1 VLEIMILSASRPDF
15 RMSKYRIV
23 LLLALLLLSACSS
36 EPEAT
41 WHLVNVN
48 ATKLQG
54 DANLIQTRNS
64 VTVIDGGYYGEAEKH
79 LIPYVATL
87 GIKAIDHFFVSH
99 PHRDHYEGLI
109 ALLDAGIT
117 VSNLHIRMPPKHICD
132 REIPWGCDMKDIRSF
147 VQKAIDHG
155 VSIHHPEAGFL
166 YQVTPNSTLEILH
179 AQDDDLPTS
188 TIDVNDLSLIMKWS
202 INDTTVLFTGDL
214 NDKVGAVLSSDP
226 RMRSDFLKMP
236 HHGATGIAPN
246 EFFDRV
252 DPDYVLV
259 PGPKWIWCGERGAQ
273 ARGWVERKQLPVWIN
288 GIDGNI
294 KVDFFDDHIVV
305 TPEIDSK
312 ECKKYAFG
320 RMEIWLKNK
329 EL

>member
-1 VLEIMILSASRPDF
+1 MLST
-15 RMSKYRIV
+15 
-23 LLLALLLLSACSS
+23 LLLLCACTK
-36 EPEAT
+36 EPDAT

-48 ATKLQG
+48 ATELQG
-54 DANLIQTRNS
+54 DANLIQTPNS
-64 VTVIDGGYYGEAEKH
+64 VIMIDGGYYGEAEKH
-79 LIPYVATL
+79 VIPYVTAL

-117 VSNLHIRMPPKHICD
+117 VSNLHIRIPPKHICD

-155 VSIHHPEAGFL
+155 ISIHHPEVGFL
-166 YQVTPNSTLEILH
+166 YQVTPNSTIEILH
-179 AQDDDLPTS
+179 AQDDDLPTG

-214 NDKVGAVLSSDP
+214 NDKVGTVLSSDP

-246 EFFDRV
+246 EFFDQV

-273 ARGWVERKQLPVWIN
+273 ARDWVEQKQLPVWIN

-294 KVDFFDDHIVV
+294 KVDFFDDRIVI
-305 TPEIDSK
+305 TPEFDSK
-312 ECKKYAFG
+312 ECKLHAFG
-320 RMEIWLKNK
+320 RMEIWLKNN

>member
-1 VLEIMILSASRPDF
+1 MLLSGSKPSF
-15 RMSKYRIV
+15 RISKYRLV
-23 LLLALLLLSACSS
+23 LLSTLLLLCACTK
-36 EPEAT
+36 EPDAT

-48 ATKLQG
+48 ATELQG
-54 DANLIQTRNS
+54 DANLIQTPNS
-64 VTVIDGGYYGEAEKH
+64 VIMIDGGYYGEAEKH
-79 LIPYVATL
+79 VIPYVTAL

-117 VSNLHIRMPPKHICD
+117 VSNLHIRIPPKHICD
-132 REIPWGCDMKDIRSF
+132 REIPWGCNMKDIRSF
-147 VQKAIDHG
+147 LQKAIDHG
-155 VSIHHPEAGFL
+155 ISIHHPEAGFL
-166 YQVTPNSTLEILH
+166 YQVTPNSTIEILH
-179 AQDDDLPTS
+179 AQDDDLPTG

-214 NDKVGAVLSSDP
+214 NDKVGTVLSSDP

-252 DPDYVLV
+252 DPGYVLV

-273 ARGWVERKQLPVWIN
+273 ARDWVEQKQLPVWIN

-294 KVDFFDDHIVV
+294 KVDFFDDRIVI

-312 ECKKYAFG
+312 ECKLHAFG
-320 RMEIWLKNK
+320 RMEIWLKNN

>member
-1 VLEIMILSASRPDF
+1 MILSGSKPSF
-15 RMSKYRIV
+15 RISKYRLI
-23 LLLALLLLSACSS
+23 LLSTLFFLCACTK
-36 EPEAT
+36 EPDAT

-48 ATKLQG
+48 ATELQG
-54 DANLIQTRNS
+54 DANLIQTPNS
-64 VTVIDGGYYGEAEKH
+64 VIMIDGGYYGEAEKH
-79 LIPYVATL
+79 VIPYVTAL

-117 VSNLHIRMPPKHICD
+117 VSNLHIRIPPKHICD
-132 REIPWGCDMKDIRSF
+132 REIPWGCNMKDIRSF

-155 VSIHHPEAGFL
+155 ISIHHPEVGFL
-166 YQVTPNSTLEILH
+166 YQVTPNSTIEILH
-179 AQDDDLPTS
+179 AQDDDLPTG

-214 NDKVGAVLSSDP
+214 NDKVGTVLSSDP

-246 EFFDRV
+246 EFFDQV

-273 ARGWVERKQLPVWIN
+273 ARDWVERKQLPVWIN

-294 KVDFFDDHIVV
+294 KVDFFDDHIVI
-305 TPEIDSK
+305 TPEIVSE
-312 ECKKYAFG
+312 ECKLHAFG
-320 RMEIWLKNK
+320 RMEIWLKNN

>member
-1 VLEIMILSASRPDF
+1 MILSGSKPSF
-15 RMSKYRIV
+15 RISKYRLV
-23 LLLALLLLSACSS
+23 LLSTLLLRCACTK
-36 EPEAT
+36 EPDAT

-48 ATKLQG
+48 ATELQG
-54 DANLIQTRNS
+54 DANLIQTPNS
-64 VTVIDGGYYGEAEKH
+64 VIMIDGGYYGEAEKH
-79 LIPYVATL
+79 VIAYVTAL

-117 VSNLHIRMPPKHICD
+117 VSNLHIRIPPKHICD
-132 REIPWGCDMKDIRSF
+132 REIPWGCNMKDIRSF
-147 VQKAIDHG
+147 LQKAIDHG
-155 VSIHHPEAGFL
+155 ISIHHPEAGFL
-166 YQVTPNSTLEILH
+166 YQVTPNSTIEILH
-179 AQDDDLPTS
+179 AQDDDLPTG

-214 NDKVGAVLSSDP
+214 NDKVGTVLSSDP

-252 DPDYVLV
+252 DPGYVLV

-273 ARGWVERKQLPVWIN
+273 ARDWVEQKQLPVWIN

-294 KVDFFDDHIVV
+294 KVDFFDDRIVI

-312 ECKKYAFG
+312 ECKLHAFG
-320 RMEIWLKNK
+320 RMEVWLKNN

>member
-1 VLEIMILSASRPDF
+1 MILSGSKPSF
-15 RMSKYRIV
+15 RISKYRLV
-23 LLLALLLLSACSS
+23 LLSTLLLLCACTK
-36 EPEAT
+36 EPDAT

-48 ATKLQG
+48 ATELQG
-54 DANLIQTRNS
+54 DANLVQTPNS
-64 VTVIDGGYYGEAEKH
+64 VIMIDGGYYGEAEKH
-79 LIPYVATL
+79 VIPYVTAL

-117 VSNLHIRMPPKHICD
+117 VSNLHIRIPPKHICD
-132 REIPWGCDMKDIRSF
+132 REIPWGCNMKDIRSF
-147 VQKAIDHG
+147 LQKAIDHG
-155 VSIHHPEAGFL
+155 ISIHHPEAGFL
-166 YQVTPNSTLEILH
+166 YQVTPNSTIEILH
-179 AQDDDLPTS
+179 AQDDDLPTG

-214 NDKVGAVLSSDP
+214 NDKVGTVLSSDP

-246 EFFDRV
+246 EFFDQV
-252 DPDYVLV
+252 DPGYVLV

-273 ARGWVERKQLPVWIN
+273 ARDWVEQKQLPVWIN

-294 KVDFFDDHIVV
+294 KVDFFDDRIVI
-305 TPEIDSK
+305 TPEFDSK
-312 ECKKYAFG
+312 ECKLHAFG
-320 RMEIWLKNK
+320 RMEIWLKNN

>member
-1 VLEIMILSASRPDF
+1 MILSGSKPSF
-15 RMSKYRIV
+15 RISKYRLV
-23 LLLALLLLSACSS
+23 LLSTLLLLCACTK
-36 EPEAT
+36 EPDAT

-48 ATKLQG
+48 ATELQG
-54 DANLIQTRNS
+54 DANLIQTPNS
-64 VTVIDGGYYGEAEKH
+64 VIMIDGGYYGEAEKH
-79 LIPYVATL
+79 VIPYVTAL

-117 VSNLHIRMPPKHICD
+117 VSNLHIRIPPKHICD

-147 VQKAIDHG
+147 MQKAIDHG
-155 VSIHHPEAGFL
+155 ISIHHPEVGFL

-179 AQDDDLPTS
+179 AQEDDLPS
-188 TIDVNDLSLIMKWS
+188 DTIDVNDLSLIMKWS

-214 NDKVGAVLSSDP
+214 NRKVGTILSGDP

-236 HHGATGIAPN
+236 HHGARSIAPN
-246 EFFDRV
+246 EFFDQV
-252 DPDYVLV
+252 DPDYVVV
-259 PGPKWIWCGERGAQ
+259 PGPKWIWCGERGTQ
-273 ARGWVERKQLPVWIN
+273 ARDWVERKKLPVWIN

-294 KVDFFDDHIVV
+294 KVDFFDDRIVI

-312 ECKKYAFG
+312 ECKLHAFG
-320 RMEIWLKNK
+320 RMEVWLKTN

>member
-1 VLEIMILSASRPDF
+1 MILSGSKPSF
-15 RMSKYRIV
+15 RISKYRLV
-23 LLLALLLLSACSS
+23 LLSTLLLLCACTK
-36 EPEAT
+36 EPDAT

-48 ATKLQG
+48 ATELQG
-54 DANLIQTRNS
+54 DANLIQTPNS
-64 VTVIDGGYYGEAEKH
+64 VIMIDGGYYGEAEKH
-79 LIPYVATL
+79 VIPYVTAL

-117 VSNLHIRMPPKHICD
+117 VSNLHIRIPPKHICD

-155 VSIHHPEAGFL
+155 ISIHHPEVGFL
-166 YQVTPNSTLEILH
+166 YQVTPNSTIEILH
-179 AQDDDLPTS
+179 AQDDDLPTG

-214 NDKVGAVLSSDP
+214 NDKVGTVLSSDP

-246 EFFDRV
+246 EFFDQV
-252 DPDYVLV
+252 DPGYVLV

-273 ARGWVERKQLPVWIN
+273 ARDWVEQKQLPVWIN

-294 KVDFFDDHIVV
+294 KVDFFDDRIVI

-312 ECKKYAFG
+312 ECKLHAFG
-320 RMEIWLKNK
+320 RMEVWLKNN

>member
-1 VLEIMILSASRPDF
+1 MLLSGSKPSF
-15 RMSKYRIV
+15 RISKYRLV
-23 LLLALLLLSACSS
+23 LLSTLLLLCACTK
-36 EPEAT
+36 EPDAT

-48 ATKLQG
+48 ATELQG
-54 DANLIQTRNS
+54 DANLIQTPNS
-64 VTVIDGGYYGEAEKH
+64 VIMIDGGYYGEAEKH
-79 LIPYVATL
+79 VIPYVTAL

-117 VSNLHIRMPPKHICD
+117 VSNLHIRIPPKHICD
-132 REIPWGCDMKDIRSF
+132 REIPWGCNMKDIRSF
-147 VQKAIDHG
+147 LQKAIDHG
-155 VSIHHPEAGFL
+155 ISIHHPEAGFL
-166 YQVTPNSTLEILH
+166 YQVTPNSTIEILH
-179 AQDDDLPTS
+179 AQDDDLPTG

-214 NDKVGAVLSSDP
+214 NDKVGTVLSSDP

-246 EFFDRV
+246 EFFDQV
-252 DPDYVLV
+252 DPGYVLV
-259 PGPKWIWCGERGAQ
+259 PGPKWIWCGERGAP
-273 ARGWVERKQLPVWIN
+273 ARDWVEQKQLPVWIN

-294 KVDFFDDHIVV
+294 KVDFFDDRIVI

-312 ECKKYAFG
+312 ECKLHAFG
-320 RMEIWLKNK
+320 RMEVWLKNN

>member
-1 VLEIMILSASRPDF
+1 MILSGSKPSF
-15 RMSKYRIV
+15 RISKYRLV
-23 LLLALLLLSACSS
+23 LLSTLLLLCACTK
-36 EPEAT
+36 EPDAT

-48 ATKLQG
+48 ATELQG
-54 DANLIQTRNS
+54 DANLIQTPNS
-64 VTVIDGGYYGEAEKH
+64 VIMIDGGYYGEAEKH
-79 LIPYVATL
+79 VIPYVTAL

-117 VSNLHIRMPPKHICD
+117 VSNLHIRIPPKHICD

-155 VSIHHPEAGFL
+155 ISIHHPEVGFL

-179 AQDDDLPTS
+179 AQDDDLPTG

-214 NDKVGAVLSSDP
+214 NDKVGTVLSSDP

-246 EFFDRV
+246 EFFDQV

-273 ARGWVERKQLPVWIN
+273 ARDWVERKQLPVWIN

-294 KVDFFDDHIVV
+294 KVDFFDDRIVI

-312 ECKKYAFG
+312 ECKLHAFG
-320 RMEIWLKNK
+320 RMEVWLKNN

>member
-1 VLEIMILSASRPDF
+1 MILSGSKPSF
-15 RMSKYRIV
+15 RISKYRLV
-23 LLLALLLLSACSS
+23 LLSTLLLLCACTK
-36 EPEAT
+36 EPDAT

-48 ATKLQG
+48 ATELQG
-54 DANLIQTRNS
+54 DANLIQTPNS
-64 VTVIDGGYYGEAEKH
+64 VIMIDGGYYGEAEKH
-79 LIPYVATL
+79 VIPYVTAL

-117 VSNLHIRMPPKHICD
+117 VSNLHIRIPPKHICD
-132 REIPWGCDMKDIRSF
+132 REIPWGCNMKDIRSF
-147 VQKAIDHG
+147 LQKAIDHG
-155 VSIHHPEAGFL
+155 ISIHHPEAGFL
-166 YQVTPNSTLEILH
+166 YQVTPNSTIEILH
-179 AQDDDLPTS
+179 AQDDDLPTG

-214 NDKVGAVLSSDP
+214 NDKVGTVLSSDP

-246 EFFDRV
+246 EFFDQV
-252 DPDYVLV
+252 DPGYVLV

-273 ARGWVERKQLPVWIN
+273 ARDWVEQKQLPVWIN

-294 KVDFFDDHIVV
+294 KVDFFDDRIVI

-312 ECKKYAFG
+312 ECKLHAFG
-320 RMEIWLKNK
+320 RMEVWLKNN

>member
-1 VLEIMILSASRPDF
+1 MILSGSKPSF
-15 RMSKYRIV
+15 RISKYRLV
-23 LLLALLLLSACSS
+23 LLSTLLLLCACTK
-36 EPEAT
+36 EPDAT

-48 ATKLQG
+48 ATELQG
-54 DANLIQTRNS
+54 DANLIQTPNS
-64 VTVIDGGYYGEAEKH
+64 VIMIDGGYYGEAEKH
-79 LIPYVATL
+79 VIPYVTAL

-117 VSNLHIRMPPKHICD
+117 VSNLHIRIPPKHICD

-155 VSIHHPEAGFL
+155 ISIHHPEVGFL

-179 AQDDDLPTS
+179 AQDDDLPTG

-214 NDKVGAVLSSDP
+214 NDKVGTVLSSDP

-246 EFFDRV
+246 EFFDQV
-252 DPDYVLV
+252 DPGYVLV

-273 ARGWVERKQLPVWIN
+273 ARDWVEQKQLPVWIN

-294 KVDFFDDHIVV
+294 KVDFFDDRIVI

-312 ECKKYAFG
+312 ECKLHAFG
-320 RMEIWLKNK
+320 RMEVWLKNN

>member
-1 VLEIMILSASRPDF
+1 MILSGSKPSF
-15 RMSKYRIV
+15 RISKYRLV
-23 LLLALLLLSACSS
+23 LLSTLLLLCACTK
-36 EPEAT
+36 EPDAT

-48 ATKLQG
+48 ATELQG
-54 DANLIQTRNS
+54 DANLIQTPNS
-64 VTVIDGGYYGEAEKH
+64 VIMIDGGYYGEAEKH
-79 LIPYVATL
+79 VIPYVTAL

-117 VSNLHIRMPPKHICD
+117 VSNLHIRIPPKHICD

-147 VQKAIDHG
+147 MQKAIDHG
-155 VSIHHPEAGFL
+155 ISIHHPEAGFL

-179 AQDDDLPTS
+179 AQEDDLPS
-188 TIDVNDLSLIMKWS
+188 DTIDANDLSLIMKWS

-214 NDKVGAVLSSDP
+214 NRKVGTILSSDP

-236 HHGATGIAPN
+236 HHGARSIAPN
-246 EFFDRV
+246 EFFDQV
-252 DPDYVLV
+252 DPAYVLV
-259 PGPKWIWCGERGAQ
+259 PGPKWIWCGERGTQ
-273 ARGWVERKQLPVWIN
+273 ARNWVERKQLPVWIN

-294 KVDFFDDHIVV
+294 KVDFFDDRIVI
-305 TPEIDSK
+305 TPEFDSK
-312 ECKKYAFG
+312 ECKLHAFG
-320 RMEIWLKNK
+320 RMEIWLKNN

>member
-1 VLEIMILSASRPDF
+1 MILSGSKPSF
-15 RMSKYRIV
+15 RISKYRLV
-23 LLLALLLLSACSS
+23 LLSTLLLLCACTK
-36 EPEAT
+36 EPDAT

-48 ATKLQG
+48 ATELQG
-54 DANLIQTRNS
+54 DANLIQTPNS
-64 VTVIDGGYYGEAEKH
+64 VIMIDGGYYGEAEKH
-79 LIPYVATL
+79 VIPYVTAL

-117 VSNLHIRMPPKHICD
+117 VSNLHIRIPPKHICD

-147 VQKAIDHG
+147 LQKAIDHG
-155 VSIHHPEAGFL
+155 ISIHHPEAGFL
-166 YQVTPNSTLEILH
+166 YQVTPNSTIEILH
-179 AQDDDLPTS
+179 AQDDDLPTG

-214 NDKVGAVLSSDP
+214 NDKVGTVLSSDP

-246 EFFDRV
+246 EFFDQV

-273 ARGWVERKQLPVWIN
+273 ARDWVEQKQLPVWIN

-294 KVDFFDDHIVV
+294 KVDFFDDRIVI

-312 ECKKYAFG
+312 ECKLHAFG
-320 RMEIWLKNK
+320 RMEIWLKNN

>member
-1 VLEIMILSASRPDF
+1 MILSGSKPSF
-15 RMSKYRIV
+15 RISKYRLV
-23 LLLALLLLSACSS
+23 LLSTLLLLCACTK
-36 EPEAT
+36 EPDAT

-48 ATKLQG
+48 ATELQG
-54 DANLIQTRNS
+54 DANLIQTPNS
-64 VTVIDGGYYGEAEKH
+64 VIMIDGGYYGEAEKH
-79 LIPYVATL
+79 VIPYVTAL

-117 VSNLHIRMPPKHICD
+117 VSNLHIRIPPKHICD
-132 REIPWGCDMKDIRSF
+132 REIPWGCNMKDIRSF
-147 VQKAIDHG
+147 LQKAIDHG
-155 VSIHHPEAGFL
+155 ISIHHPEAGFL
-166 YQVTPNSTLEILH
+166 YQVTPNSTIEILH
-179 AQDDDLPTS
+179 AQDDDLPTG

-214 NDKVGAVLSSDP
+214 NDKVGTVLSSDP

-246 EFFDRV
+246 EFFDQV
-252 DPDYVLV
+252 DPGYVLV

-273 ARGWVERKQLPVWIN
+273 ARNWVEQKQLPVWIN

-294 KVDFFDDHIVV
+294 KVDFFDDRIVI

-312 ECKKYAFG
+312 ECKLHAFG
-320 RMEIWLKNK
+320 RMEVWLKNN

>member
-1 VLEIMILSASRPDF
+1 MILSGSKPSF
-15 RMSKYRIV
+15 RISKYRLV
-23 LLLALLLLSACSS
+23 LLSTLFLLCACTK
-36 EPEAT
+36 EPDAT

-48 ATKLQG
+48 ATELQG
-54 DANLIQTRNS
+54 DANLIQTPNS
-64 VTVIDGGYYGEAEKH
+64 VIMIDGGYYSEAEKH
-79 LIPYVATL
+79 VIPYVTAL

-117 VSNLHIRMPPKHICD
+117 VSNLHIRIPPKHICD
-132 REIPWGCDMKDIRSF
+132 REIPWGCNMKDIRSF
-147 VQKAIDHG
+147 LQKAIDHG
-155 VSIHHPEAGFL
+155 ISIHHPEAGFL
-166 YQVTPNSTLEILH
+166 YQVTPNSTIEILH
-179 AQDDDLPTS
+179 AQDDDLPTG

-214 NDKVGAVLSSDP
+214 NDKVGTVLSSDP

-246 EFFDRV
+246 EFFDQV
-252 DPDYVLV
+252 DPGYVLV

-273 ARGWVERKQLPVWIN
+273 ARDWVEQKQLPVWIN

-294 KVDFFDDHIVV
+294 KVDFFDDRIVI

-312 ECKKYAFG
+312 ECKLHAFG
-320 RMEIWLKNK
+320 RMEVWLKNN

>member
-1 VLEIMILSASRPDF
+1 MILSGSKPSF
-15 RMSKYRIV
+15 RISKYRLV
-23 LLLALLLLSACSS
+23 LLSTLLLLCACTK
-36 EPEAT
+36 EPDAT

-48 ATKLQG
+48 ATELQG
-54 DANLIQTRNS
+54 DANLIQTPNS
-64 VTVIDGGYYGEAEKH
+64 VIMIDGGYYGEAEKH
-79 LIPYVATL
+79 VIPYVTAL

-117 VSNLHIRMPPKHICD
+117 VSNLHIRIPPKHICD
-132 REIPWGCDMKDIRSF
+132 REIPWGCNMKDIRSF
-147 VQKAIDHG
+147 LQKAIDHG
-155 VSIHHPEAGFL
+155 ISIHHPEAGFL

-179 AQDDDLPTS
+179 AQDDDLPTG

-273 ARGWVERKQLPVWIN
+273 ARNWVERKQLPVWIN
-288 GIDGNI
+288 GLDGNI

>member
-1 VLEIMILSASRPDF
+1 MILSGSKPSF
-15 RMSKYRIV
+15 RISKYRLV
-23 LLLALLLLSACSS
+23 LLSTLLLLCACTK
-36 EPEAT
+36 EPDAT

-48 ATKLQG
+48 ATELQG
-54 DANLIQTRNS
+54 DANLIQTPNS
-64 VTVIDGGYYGEAEKH
+64 VIMIDGGYYGEAEKH
-79 LIPYVATL
+79 VIPYVTAL

-117 VSNLHIRMPPKHICD
+117 VSNLHIRIPPKHICD
-132 REIPWGCDMKDIRSF
+132 REIPWGCNMKDIRSF
-147 VQKAIDHG
+147 LQKAIDHG
-155 VSIHHPEAGFL
+155 ISIHHPEAGFL

-179 AQDDDLPTS
+179 AQEDDLPS
-188 TIDVNDLSLIMKWS
+188 DTIDANDLSLIMKWS

-214 NDKVGAVLSSDP
+214 NDKVGTVLSSDP

-246 EFFDRV
+246 EFFDQV
-252 DPDYVLV
+252 DPGYVLV

-273 ARGWVERKQLPVWIN
+273 ARDWVEQKQLPVWIN

-294 KVDFFDDHIVV
+294 KVDFFDDRIVI

-312 ECKKYAFG
+312 ECKLHAFG
-320 RMEIWLKNK
+320 RMEVWLKNN

>member
-1 VLEIMILSASRPDF
+1 MILSGSKPSF
-15 RMSKYRIV
+15 RISKYRLV
-23 LLLALLLLSACSS
+23 LLSTLLLLCACTK
-36 EPEAT
+36 EPDAT

-48 ATKLQG
+48 ATELQG
-54 DANLIQTRNS
+54 DANLIQTPNS
-64 VTVIDGGYYGEAEKH
+64 VIMIDGGYYGEAEKH
-79 LIPYVATL
+79 VIPYVTAL

-117 VSNLHIRMPPKHICD
+117 VSNLHIRIPPKHICD

-147 VQKAIDHG
+147 TQKARDHG
-155 VSIHHPEAGFL
+155 ISIHHPEAGFL
-166 YQVTPNSTLEILH
+166 YQVTPNSTIEILH
-179 AQDDDLPTS
+179 AQDDDLPTG

-214 NDKVGAVLSSDP
+214 NDKVGTVLSSDP

-246 EFFDRV
+246 EFFDQV
-252 DPDYVLV
+252 DPGYVLV

-273 ARGWVERKQLPVWIN
+273 ARDWVEQKQLPVWIN

-294 KVDFFDDHIVV
+294 KVDFFDDRIVI

-312 ECKKYAFG
+312 ECKLHAFG
-320 RMEIWLKNK
+320 RMEVWLKNN

>member
-1 VLEIMILSASRPDF
+1 MILSGSKPSF
-15 RMSKYRIV
+15 RISKYRLV
-23 LLLALLLLSACSS
+23 LLSTLVLLCACTK
-36 EPEAT
+36 EPDAT

-48 ATKLQG
+48 ATELQG
-54 DANLIQTRNS
+54 DANLIQTPNS
-64 VTVIDGGYYGEAEKH
+64 VIMIDGGYYGEAEKH
-79 LIPYVATL
+79 VIPYVTAL

-117 VSNLHIRMPPKHICD
+117 VSNLHIRIPPKHICD
-132 REIPWGCDMKDIRSF
+132 REIPWGCNMKDIRSF
-147 VQKAIDHG
+147 LQKAIDHG
-155 VSIHHPEAGFL
+155 ISIHHPEAGFL

-179 AQDDDLPTS
+179 AQDDDLPTG

-214 NDKVGAVLSSDP
+214 NDKVGTVLSSDP

-246 EFFDRV
+246 EFFDQV
-252 DPDYVLV
+252 DPDYVVV

-273 ARGWVERKQLPVWIN
+273 ARNWVEQKQLPVWIN

-294 KVDFFDDHIVV
+294 KVDFFDDRIVV
-305 TPEIDSK
+305 TPEFDSD
-312 ECKKYAFG
+312 ECKLRAFG
-320 RMEIWLKNK
+320 RMEIWLKNN
-329 EL
+329 EI

>member
-1 VLEIMILSASRPDF
+1 MILSGSKPSF
-15 RMSKYRIV
+15 RISKYRLV
-23 LLLALLLLSACSS
+23 LLSTLLLLCACTK
-36 EPEAT
+36 EPDAT

-48 ATKLQG
+48 ATELQG
-54 DANLIQTRNS
+54 DANLIQTPNS
-64 VTVIDGGYYGEAEKH
+64 VIMIDGGYYGEAEKH
-79 LIPYVATL
+79 VIPYVTAL

-117 VSNLHIRMPPKHICD
+117 VSNLHIRIPPKHICD
-132 REIPWGCDMKDIRSF
+132 REIPWGCNMKDIRSF
-147 VQKAIDHG
+147 LQKAIDHG
-155 VSIHHPEAGFL
+155 ISIHHPEAGFL

-179 AQDDDLPTS
+179 AQDDDLPTG

-214 NDKVGAVLSSDP
+214 NDKVGTVLSSDP

-246 EFFDRV
+246 EFFDQV
-252 DPDYVLV
+252 DPDYVVV

-273 ARGWVERKQLPVWIN
+273 ARDWVERKKLPVWIN

-294 KVDFFDDHIVV
+294 MVDFFDDRIVI

-312 ECKKYAFG
+312 ECKLHAFG
-320 RMEIWLKNK
+320 RMEIWLKNNNI
-329 EL
+329 

>member
-1 VLEIMILSASRPDF
+1 MILSASRPAF
-15 RMSKYRIV
+15 RISEYRFV
-23 LLLALLLLSACSS
+23 LLLTLLLLCACTS

-54 DANLIQTRNS
+54 DANLIQTGNS
-64 VTVIDGGYYGEAEKH
+64 IIMIDGGYYSEAEKY
-79 LIPYVATL
+79 LVPYVTAL
-87 GIKAIDHFFVSH
+87 GIKTIDHFFVSH

-109 ALLDAGIT
+109 ALLDAGIS
-117 VSNLHIRMPPKHICD
+117 VSNLHIRTPPKHICD

-147 VQKAIDHG
+147 MQKAIDHNIN
-155 VSIHHPEAGFL
+155 VHYPEAGFR
-166 YQVTPNSTLEILH
+166 YEITPKSTIEILH
-179 AQDDDLPTS
+179 AQDDDLPND

-214 NDKVGAVLSSDP
+214 NDKVGTFLSNDP
-226 RMRSDFLKMP
+226 RMRSNFLKMP

-246 EFFDRV
+246 EFFDQV

-273 ARGWVERKQLPVWIN
+273 AREWVEGKQLPVWVN
-288 GIDGNI
+288 GIDGHI
-294 KVDFFDDHIVV
+294 KVEFFDDHIIV
-305 TPEIDSK
+305 TPETISQ
-312 ECKKYAFG
+312 ECKRLAFG
-320 RMEIWLKNK
+320 RMEFRPKNN

>member
-1 VLEIMILSASRPDF
+1 MILSGSKPSF
-15 RMSKYRIV
+15 RISKYRLV
-23 LLLALLLLSACSS
+23 LLSTLLLLCACTK
-36 EPEAT
+36 EPDAT

-48 ATKLQG
+48 ATELQG
-54 DANLIQTRNS
+54 DANLIQTPNS
-64 VTVIDGGYYGEAEKH
+64 VIMIDGGYYGEAEKH
-79 LIPYVATL
+79 VIPYVTAL

-117 VSNLHIRMPPKHICD
+117 VSNLHIRIPPKHICD

-147 VQKAIDHG
+147 LQKAIDHG
-155 VSIHHPEAGFL
+155 ISIHHPEVGFL
-166 YQVTPNSTLEILH
+166 YQVTPNSTIEILH
-179 AQDDDLPTS
+179 AQDDDLPTG

-214 NDKVGAVLSSDP
+214 NDKVGTVLSSDP

-246 EFFDRV
+246 EFFDQV

-259 PGPKWIWCGERGAQ
+259 PGPKWIWCGERGTQ
-273 ARGWVERKQLPVWIN
+273 ARDWVERKQLPVWIN

-294 KVDFFDDHIVV
+294 KVNFFDDHIVI
-305 TPEIDSK
+305 TPEIDSE
-312 ECKKYAFG
+312 ECKLHAFG
-320 RMEIWLKNK
+320 RMEVWLKNN